1 MNNENGWVVDA
12 LNVIASLLISVC
24 MELDKQDRERF
35 LTETLQEAEVIS
47 EKLGRRNVWEWFK
60 VVWE

>member
-35 LTETLQEAEVIS
+35 LTETLQDAKVIS
-47 EKLGRRNVWEWFK
+47 EKLGRGNVWEWFK